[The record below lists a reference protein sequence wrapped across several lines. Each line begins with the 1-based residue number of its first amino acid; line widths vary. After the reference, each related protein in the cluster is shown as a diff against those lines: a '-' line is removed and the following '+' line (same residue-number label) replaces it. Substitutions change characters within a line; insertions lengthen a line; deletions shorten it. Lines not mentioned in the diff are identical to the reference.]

1 MKPFLD
7 ACIWIIAGSLLT
19 LGLTARVP
27 ITEQSHPGQT
37 VGQMILDNA
46 LTTAQEKLA
55 EQTN

>member
-1 MKPFLD
+1 MKTFLD
-7 ACIWIIAGSLLT
+7 ACIWLIAGSLLT
-19 LGLTARVP
+19 LGLTARMP
-27 ITEQSHPGQT
+27 ITERNYLGQT